1 MRTAEAGNR
10 KMTESELDSL
20 YTQLCRTMTDLGEA
34 RAPLFLARFAL
45 LAINEIDDAAAAQR
59 LIADANEGVGS
70 SEPPQSQPDDRRG
83 G

>member
-20 YTQLCRTMTDLGEA
+20 YTQLCRTMTDIGEA

-70 SEPPQSQPDDRRG
+70 SEPSQSQPDDRRG